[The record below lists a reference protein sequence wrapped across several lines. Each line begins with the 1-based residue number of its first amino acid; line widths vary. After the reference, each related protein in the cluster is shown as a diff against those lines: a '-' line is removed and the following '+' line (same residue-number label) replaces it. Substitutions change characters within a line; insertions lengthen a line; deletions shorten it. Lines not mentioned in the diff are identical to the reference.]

1 MFGRYL
7 STESRSRTSS
17 FSRWSWNRIPS
28 WRLLVSLRSVYRSG
42 EKNELSFLDEV
53 ASEKLLFSGMRGAK
67 SVQMYSFVIPLIG
80 GEILSKWRGDS
91 EKLVRVLFQLARYH
105 TPSTSRSHFFWK
117 KRWGKKIKTVTERI
131 IQVTK
136 FILARKARLTRRG

>member
-1 MFGRYL
+1 MAPPIQSLVTFPAGKIAEKAL
-7 STESRSRTSS
+7 TSD
-17 FSRWSWNRIPS
+17 NI
-28 WRLLVSLRSVYRSG
+28 
-42 EKNELSFLDEV
+42 
-53 ASEKLLFSGMRGAK
+53 LFPLFD
-67 SVQMYSFVIPLIG
+67 QQSFVIPLIG